1 MATKQ
6 VAKLWGMDF
15 SVVPEGLARDEVV
28 AYVDDLKSEL
38 QTTGPK
44 GAQQSSLV
52 KLAEQTVIEAH
63 KLAEEVLEQAHTD
76 AEAEAARIRKAAE
89 EQARQQVQHILE
101 AGQAESGA
109 KSDALIAKAE
119 QQAQQ
124 ILKRAR
130 RTAQDGL
137 QSAQQKADD
146 IRSEAELEAE
156 FALRKLMARVTGEI
170 GEAVTAICNKVLPAV
185 KESAWTPVNESAS
198 GNGKVAAV
206 AVAATRRVK
215 AKPSPKNRKN

>member
-28 AYVDDLKSEL
+28 AYVDGLKSEL

-76 AEAEAARIRKAAE
+76 AEAEAARISEGRRRAGPPAGSAHLGGRPGRE
-89 EQARQQVQHILE
+89 RRQV
-101 AGQAESGA
+101 
-109 KSDALIAKAE
+109 
-119 QQAQQ
+119 
-124 ILKRAR
+124 R
-130 RTAQDGL
+130 RL
-137 QSAQQKADD
+137 NRQS
-146 IRSEAELEAE
+146 
-156 FALRKLMARVTGEI
+156 
-170 GEAVTAICNKVLPAV
+170 
-185 KESAWTPVNESAS
+185 
-198 GNGKVAAV
+198 
-206 AVAATRRVK
+206 
-215 AKPSPKNRKN
+215 